1 MPDFSPL
8 SRQLNTDS
16 WPKRALCYFFPAL
29 LPYTPQK
36 QSVLPASLHLSFL
49 SLCPPESLK
58 PWAIFWAC
66 PPCPGTPALP
76 PFYRG
81 MFFDSPSHVRPP
93 WPRRRG
99 CCLAVVLSSASS
111 HSRVCTWCSHLF
123 LSLWRTPPP
132 PPLISDSEPRSVVV
146 QCRISGPLPGWFL
159 TVF

>member
-49 SLCPPESLK
+49 SPCPPESLK
-58 PWAIFWAC
+58 PWAIFE
-66 PPCPGTPALP
+66 PAHLVLELLPFLHSTGGCSLILP
-76 PFYRG
+76 PMCALTG
-81 MFFDSPSHVRPP
+81 PGGVD
-93 WPRRRG
+93 
-99 CCLAVVLSSASS
+99 AVWLLSSVLLLPIPEFALGAHISS
-111 HSRVCTWCSHLF
+111 
-123 LSLWRTPPP
+123 SLCGGHPPRP
-132 PPLISDSEPRSVVV
+132 HLISDSEPRSIVV